1 MLRENLWGLCLDVVR
16 WGACKTLIISDLRR
30 WQSNFGRLCP
40 AILHSSFCLLHSLGA
55 PAQPRPVLGE
65 VPM

>member
-40 AILHSSFCLLHSLGA
+40 AILHSLGA